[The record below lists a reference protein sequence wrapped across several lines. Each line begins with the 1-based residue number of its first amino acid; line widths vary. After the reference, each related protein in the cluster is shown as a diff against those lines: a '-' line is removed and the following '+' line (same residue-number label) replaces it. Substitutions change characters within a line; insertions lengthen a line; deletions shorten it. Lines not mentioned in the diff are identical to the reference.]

1 MSSQNNRGSL
11 IMGAILIAVGALM
24 LFDGPSLFD
33 IIHWLL
39 QYWPVALIL
48 LGVYLIVNQ
57 PRREYDRSE
66 KRAHD
71 TDSWQKAKGEMAG
84 EAIYRDAVLGDI
96 RVTLPAEG
104 FKSGEVKTMAGSVVI
119 DASQINPAPGEHR
132 LYLRAGVGDIHV
144 DLRPGIAAK
153 IVAHVAL
160 GDIKIFDQ
168 KADGISQELVYR
180 TPQYTEAEA
189 RLLIECQVG
198 LGDIKVF

>member
-1 MSSQNNRGSL
+1 
-11 IMGAILIAVGALM
+11 MGGILIAVGALM

-33 IIHWLL
+33 IIHYFF

-48 LGVYLIVNQ
+48 LGVYLIVGK
-57 PRREYDRSE
+57 PRHEYAQSE
-66 KRAHD
+66 KRTND
-71 TDSWQKAKGEMAG
+71 TETWRKTKREMAG
-84 EAIYRDAVLGDI
+84 DEIYRDAFLGDL

-104 FKSGEVKTMAGSVVI
+104 FQSGEVKTMAGSVVI

-153 IVAHVAL
+153 IIAHVTL

-189 RLLIECQVG
+189 RLLIECHVG